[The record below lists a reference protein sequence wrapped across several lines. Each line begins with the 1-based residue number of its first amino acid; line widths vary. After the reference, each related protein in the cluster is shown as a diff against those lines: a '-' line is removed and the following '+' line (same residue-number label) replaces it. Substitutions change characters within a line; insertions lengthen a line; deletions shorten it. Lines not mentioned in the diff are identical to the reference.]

1 MSDRY
6 WCLKCKKVVVPLI
19 VKFNHPDLGTREGYG
34 CPTCGQLVTI
44 KDDGLEPKAGEKL
57 A

>member
-6 WCLKCKKVVVPLI
+6 WCLKCKKWVVPLI
-19 VKFNHPDLGTREGYG
+19 IKFNHPDLGLREGYG
-34 CPTCGQLVTI
+34 CPDCGQLVTI
-44 KDDGLEPKAGEKL
+44 KDDGLEPKAGDKI